1 MTRILC
7 AATIVTT
14 VTSLLVS
21 QPVKADPAIDFFGD
35 VGYQVQHDA
44 ATTNTFRAA
53 SLDIFATQT
62 EGKFTFVGE
71 LIVEAFG
78 SNDFTIDADRL
89 EVSYKPR
96 PWLRLRIGRIRTAFG
111 FYGDAYQNGKFF
123 FIPISWPS
131 VYEGDGVDGIVPSH
145 SIGAHV
151 DVVRELGG
159 QNGKVSID
167 AEVLNGRGATT
178 SDVTAYTDNNS
189 KAVNIRLRYL
199 GQDVLEGLTIGA
211 NVYVDDLPVNGSVS
225 PLRTVAMHELIV
237 AGHVAYVA
245 RHVHVVSE
253 AMMFRHREHVTRADY
268 ETYAGFVEAAYEVED
283 VTPYARFQYTRYDD
297 PDPYFLASGIAAVNE
312 HLLSVGAK
320 YAASAS
326 VAVKLEGQ
334 ADVVR
339 HSTGVA
345 VQAAFAF

>member
-1 MTRILC
+1 MIRITPV
-7 AATIVTT
+7 ATIVAGLIGVATIARAEP
-14 VTSLLVS
+14 S
-21 QPVKADPAIDFFGD
+21 IDFFGD
-35 VGYQVQHDA
+35 VGYQVEHGPT
-44 ATTNTFRAA
+44 TTNTFRAS
-53 SLDIFATQT
+53 SLDIFATAT

-78 SNDFTIDADRL
+78 SNDFSIDADRL

-96 PWLRLRIGRIRTAFG
+96 PWLRFRVGRIRTAFG

-131 VYEGDGVDGIVPSH
+131 LYEGDGVDGIVPSH

-151 DVVRELGG
+151 DAALELGG
-159 QNGKVSID
+159 QNGKLTVD

-178 SDVTAYTDNNS
+178 SDVTAYADNNNS
-189 KAVNIRLRYL
+189 KAVNVRVRYV
-199 GQDVLEGLTIGA
+199 GEDVLDGLVVGG
-211 NVYVDDLPVNGSVS
+211 NVYVDDLPVDATGESA
-225 PLRTVAMHELIV
+225 RTVAMHELIV

-245 RHVHVVSE
+245 HHVHVVTE
-253 AMMFRHREHVTRADY
+253 AMMFWHREHVTHADY
-268 ETYAGFVEAAYEVED
+268 ETYAGFAEAAYELGD

-297 PDPYFLASGIAAVNE
+297 PDPYFIGSGIPDINQ
-312 HLLSVGAK
+312 HLLSIGAK

-326 VAVKLEGQ
+326 VAFKLEGD
-334 ADVVR
+334 ADVVTHTR
-339 HSTGVA
+339 GVG